1 MSIPARDPAL
11 STLPTETVWFVEVVG
26 DAQAGSITAFNT
38 LFEYYNARICTYLA
52 RMVGNDEEGRDLAQ
66 ETFIKVWRALPRM
79 NDQSHFDTWL
89 YRIATNTAIDH
100 LRRRKFPWPLWKS
113 SVEQEA
119 FGPVIT
125 AGPEEQV
132 EEAELVK
139 LALAQLSPQYRA
151 CLLLQY
157 VEGFTQREIASAL
170 NLSEKSISIYINR
183 GCEQFRQAYKHLASG
198 KDATKDTTKRRR
210 STQ

>member
-1 MSIPARDPAL
+1 MSIPARDPTL
-11 STLPTETVWFVEVVG
+11 SAVPAETAWFVEVVR
-26 DAQAGSITAFNT
+26 DAQEGSISAFNT
-38 LFEYYNARICTYLA
+38 LFEHYNARICTYLA
-52 RMVGNDEEGRDLAQ
+52 RMVGNDEEGHDLAQ

-100 LRRRKFPWPLWKS
+100 LRRQKFRWLLWKS

-119 FGPVIT
+119 YVIT

-139 LALAQLSPQYRA
+139 LALAQLTPQYRA
-151 CLLLQY
+151 CLLLQHIA
-157 VEGFTQREIASAL
+157 GFTQREIASSL
-170 NLSEKSISIYINR
+170 DLSEKSISIYITR
-183 GCEQFRQAYKHLASG
+183 GSEQFRQAYERLVSG
-198 KDATKDTTKRRR
+198 KDRR

>member
-26 DAQAGSITAFNT
+26 DAQAGSISAFNT

-113 SVEQEA
+113 SAEQEA
-119 FGPVIT
+119 FRS
-125 AGPEEQV
+125 EEHTS
-132 EEAELVK
+132 EL
-139 LALAQLSPQYRA
+139 QSQ
-151 CLLLQY
+151 
-157 VEGFTQREIASAL
+157 S
-170 NLSEKSISIYINR
+170 NLVCR
-183 GCEQFRQAYKHLASG
+183 L
-198 KDATKDTTKRRR
+198 
-210 STQ
+210 